1 MSIEKAKETLRRI
14 YNDEFVPLTDV
25 LLATQIAIDVLG
37 DESKQSDLI
46 AWANSKSKEKTQ
58 QERNATL

>member
-46 AWANSKSKEKTQ
+46 AWANSCKEY
-58 QERNATL
+58 